1 MQVKKE
7 MTGQQ
12 AFQRLAALCA
22 RGEHCQSEMLEKMR
36 AWGVA
41 VEEQAQVMARL
52 TQERY
57 VDDERF
63 ARAFVADK
71 VRYNKW
77 GRRKVEQALWQKHI
91 DGDIASRVLDE
102 IDDQEYVNALRPLL
116 QQKRR
121 ATKASTPYELAAK
134 LMKFAIGRGF
144 TMDIIRQCIDVN
156 DEDEFLD

>member
-1 MQVKKE
+1 
-7 MTGQQ
+7 
-12 AFQRLAALCA
+12 
-22 RGEHCQSEMLEKMR
+22 
-36 AWGVA
+36 
-41 VEEQAQVMARL
+41 
-52 TQERY
+52 
-57 VDDERF
+57 
-63 ARAFVADK
+63 
-71 VRYNKW
+71 
-77 GRRKVEQALWQKHI
+77 VEQALWQKHI